1 MMSDGLASQPQQT
14 KLPSEA
20 MWRTAIAG
28 GALIL
33 LYAVPLPAEPKYL
46 LCGFDW
52 LTRKLCPFCG
62 LTRSLSF
69 LARGEW
75 QIAIS
80 LHPFG
85 PLVFGLLL
93 VAFLRN
99 LLQLVFP
106 GRRLIRVPQTSI
118 RFAWRGCF
126 VLFCGW
132 GVLRILCS

>member
-1 MMSDGLASQPQQT
+1 MVSDGLASQPQQT
-14 KLPSEA
+14 KFPLEA
-20 MWRTAIAG
+20 MWKAAIAG

-46 LCGFDW
+46 LCGFHW
-52 LTRKLCPFCG
+52 LTGKLCPFCG

-75 QIAIS
+75 QIAIGF
-80 LHPFG
+80 HPLG
-85 PLVFGLLL
+85 PLVFGLFL

-99 LLQLVFP
+99 LLQLGFP
-106 GRRLIRVPQTSI
+106 GRRLMRETETSI
-118 RFAWRGCF
+118 RFAWRGGF
-126 VLFCGW
+126 VLFWEW